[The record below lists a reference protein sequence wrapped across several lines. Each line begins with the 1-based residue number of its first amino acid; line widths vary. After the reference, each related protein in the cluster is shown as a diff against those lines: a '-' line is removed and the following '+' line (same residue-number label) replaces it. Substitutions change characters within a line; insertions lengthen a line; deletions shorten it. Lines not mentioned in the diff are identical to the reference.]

1 MSAYTTL
8 KITRSKA
15 RMLAVAAVMGAND
28 EVLENIMDDI
38 LRERLYNCRIVDD
51 GAQNDEA
58 EAGL

>member
-15 RMLAVAAVMGAND
+15 KLLAVAAVMAAND
-28 EVLENIMDDI
+28 EELEAIVDSV
-38 LRERLYNCRIVDD
+38 LRERLYNCRIVNDD
-51 GAQNDEA
+51 EANDEA